1 MNTIATSFRRI
12 TAIAAATS
20 VAVITTT
27 FAAQPAPAAVPDS
40 EPHSER
46 PCFIA
51 QPRWNDAF
59 GGPAPMCPTPTWR
72 RVTAD
77 EPTSSAWTTPRSGF
91 GDFMP

>member
-20 VAVITTT
+20 FAAITTT
-27 FAAQPAPAAVPDS
+27 FAAQPAPAAEPD
-40 EPHSER
+40 SER

-59 GGPAPMCPTPTWR
+59 GGPAPTCPTPTWQQA
-72 RVTAD
+72 T
-77 EPTSSAWTTPRSGF
+77 EEQHT
-91 GDFMP
+91 

>member
-20 VAVITTT
+20 FAAITTT
-27 FAAQPAPAAVPDS
+27 FAAQPAPAAEPD
-40 EPHSER
+40 SER

-59 GGPAPMCPTPTWR
+59 GGPAPTCPTPTWQR
-72 RVTAD
+72 AT
-77 EPTSSAWTTPRSGF
+77 EEQHTSTAWTRPRAGF
-91 GDFMP
+91 DDFRP